1 MIITSDHGDGFLEHG
16 LLDHGKSLYSEEI
29 NIPLIIKLPKQMSSK
44 SIEQQVSLLDVMPTV
59 LSLLNLPI
67 PEQALGKPLIALD
80 GEEKNI
86 PNRYLFSEL
95 GRGGLDMK
103 AIFTDEWKYVYNY
116 KQAEYGPRYR
126 LKMAWRE
133 NDGNYLFNYTSFF
146 ESLFSRTNDLG
157 DKVNLV
163 SDQAAMGQRLKDC
176 LNQWVNDAQKYPPK
190 EVEVTP
196 SQETIDKLKSLGY
209 MQ

>member
-1 MIITSDHGDGFLEHG
+1 
-16 LLDHGKSLYSEEI
+16 
-29 NIPLIIKLPKQMSSK
+29 
-44 SIEQQVSLLDVMPTV
+44 MPTV

-116 KQAEYGPRYR
+116 KLAEYGPRYR

-133 NDGNYLFNYTSFF
+133 NDWNYLFNYASFF
-146 ESLFSRTNDLG
+146 ESLFRSFPEVPRGRYQKILLAILG
-157 DKVNLV
+157 VHHTR
-163 SDQAAMGQRLKDC
+163 Q
-176 LNQWVNDAQKYPPK
+176 
-190 EVEVTP
+190 
-196 SQETIDKLKSLGY
+196 SQEV
-209 MQ
+209 